1 MNFILILIEIIVSYF
16 FLIHLYKKY
25 QQNGLYLYSIITFIL
40 AVLTSVK
47 NIEIIGFD
55 IPLGIIL
62 VTNLYIASN
71 ILVQKNGVELIKK
84 MLSLLTISSTF
95 VISIMILFSAV
106 ETSEYNIVIN
116 NTYSLMFIDKLR
128 VVLATTGISILSI
141 WLNSTIYYQL
151 KRDKNKLIISN
162 LYSLIITCFIDAILF
177 GLLSFMFVIPI
188 SRIIITIALI
198 YILKLLIGLLGIIV
212 AFIAREIKD
221 K

>member
-1 MNFILILIEIIVSYF
+1 
-16 FLIHLYKKY
+16 
-25 QQNGLYLYSIITFIL
+25 
-40 AVLTSVK
+40 
-47 NIEIIGFD
+47 
-55 IPLGIIL
+55 
-62 VTNLYIASN
+62 
-71 ILVQKNGVELIKK
+71 
-84 MLSLLTISSTF
+84 
-95 VISIMILFSAV
+95 
-106 ETSEYNIVIN
+106 
-116 NTYSLMFIDKLR
+116 MFIDKLR